1 MDTPSDD
8 FMSRL
13 KESTQVGSD
22 YATQPGPEGLISQT
36 HEPKVN
42 AKGNSKQEAET
53 RDPNNDFSEEN
64 LWPGADSLDRLD
76 SFTSFSP
83 RWQSGSENFV
93 AGAPEYHIPRDS
105 LAPPR
110 NRPSRLVYLLHALTI
125 PSHKSRLIHS
135 DKFMTLRD
143 FTKIIR
149 LGFDQH
155 GSISQIT
162 VYLYS
167 RDSDGC
173 PLEWKPIHIMSF
185 TDWDGSMTVGRQWSC
200 KITAVVEF
208 MESNADLAVNTAARP
223 GRGGRAQ

>member
-1 MDTPSDD
+1 
-8 FMSRL
+8 
-13 KESTQVGSD
+13 
-22 YATQPGPEGLISQT
+22 
-36 HEPKVN
+36 
-42 AKGNSKQEAET
+42 
-53 RDPNNDFSEEN
+53 
-64 LWPGADSLDRLD
+64 
-76 SFTSFSP
+76 
-83 RWQSGSENFV
+83 
-93 AGAPEYHIPRDS
+93 
-105 LAPPR
+105 
-110 NRPSRLVYLLHALTI
+110 
-125 PSHKSRLIHS
+125 
-135 DKFMTLRD
+135 MTLRD

-155 GSISQIT
+155 GPISQIT

-208 MESNADLAVNTAARP
+208 MESNADLAVNMAARP

>member
-13 KESTQVGSD
+13 KESTQVDSD

-93 AGAPEYHIPRDS
+93 AGAPEYHIPR
-105 LAPPR
+105 
-110 NRPSRLVYLLHALTI
+110 
-125 PSHKSRLIHS
+125 
-135 DKFMTLRD
+135 
-143 FTKIIR
+143 
-149 LGFDQH
+149 GFF
-155 GSISQIT
+155 GSSPEPSISAS
-162 VYLYS
+162 L
-167 RDSDGC
+167 
-173 PLEWKPIHIMSF
+173 PL
-185 TDWDGSMTVGRQWSC
+185 
-200 KITAVVEF
+200 
-208 MESNADLAVNTAARP
+208 ARP
-223 GRGGRAQ
+223 YDPVP